1 MFVLTNKNVFFEH
14 TTIISKTTTIF
25 LMTKFVVLKMDLFT
39 FLELPSMGFFL
50 YYIKMHCPTDGTELA
65 VYYRGN
71 YFITLAPSLLVMV
84 QVGQKVRIKG
94 SKSNTNSHFPAHIE
108 QENTSVIRQHFGG

>member
-1 MFVLTNKNVFFEH
+1 MFVLTSKNVFFERS
-14 TTIISKTTTIF
+14 IIMFKTTTIF
-25 LMTKFVVLKMDLFT
+25 LMTKFVFLKMDLFT
-39 FLELPSMGFFL
+39 FLELPSMGLFL

-65 VYYRGN
+65 VYYHGN

-84 QVGQKVRIKG
+84 QVGQQLSIKG
-94 SKSNTNSHFPAHIE
+94 SKSNTNSHFRAQLD